1 MPVDRPDPADDPDE
15 PGHGRPPDDPRA
27 PDAAPPLPLDQP
39 SRVAVHRAN
48 RAQVEQAYSA
58 HEESAHDDTRGAT
71 GDANAD
77 RGSWAEALPSLRAA
91 WDQHQDRYPERERAT
106 PRTHT
111 DGSWSSGEARRLTP
125 EQNAEATKACAD
137 IHDEG
142 ERVALPAIR
151 QIEAA
156 DPNRR
161 LAGLEHMLKGVDRL
175 KEKIADA
182 APVHPRPDGD
192 AGAGKFRMPCDSPSL
207 QSRVVTLRGY
217 SQMSNACREIGSTSS
232 KLKNLWSNEQY
243 KGINS
248 QWRHP
253 ETGLRVEVQFHTPRA
268 WRLRNSRIRHT
279 NASAHPYLST
289 ERNELEAYPASG
301 KRTPRRSARYHRI
314 QTSRRS
320 DMTQTITYYAII
332 DEFSSRERPG
342 GVLRRVVDGNGQVDE
357 AFTAD
362 LPGNSRHFCTPPS
375 AATPCS
381 SSSRSPK
388 TRLTRSSHGFGRRP
402 NPAE

>member
-1 MPVDRPDPADDPDE
+1 VPVDRPDPADDPDE
-15 PGHGRPPDDPRA
+15 QGHSRPPDDPRA
-27 PDAAPPLPLDQP
+27 PDAAPPLPLEQP

-71 GDANAD
+71 GDTDAD
-77 RGSWAEALPSLRAA
+77 RDSWAEALPSLRAA

-137 IHDEG
+137 IRDEG

-175 KEKIADA
+175 KEKIAERLRYNPHLSPRQAAGEVPDA
-182 APVHPRPDGD
+182 VRFTLEYSESRYTDGVQAD
-192 AGAGKFRMPCDSPSL
+192 VERL
-207 QSRVVTLRGY
+207 QGVGY
-217 SQMSNACREIGSTSS
+217 KLL
-232 KLKNLWSNEQY
+232 KLKNLWAKDQY

-248 QWRHP
+248 QWGTP
-253 ETGLRVEVQFHTPRA
+253 ETGLRVEVQFHTPQSREA
-268 WRLRNSRIRHT
+268 KELTHKAYERLRDPLTSK
-279 NASAHPYLST
+279 AEES
-289 ERNELEAYPASG
+289 ELEAY
-301 KRTPRRSARYHRI
+301 
-314 QTSRRS
+314 Q
-320 DMTQTITYYAII
+320 
-332 DEFSSRERPG
+332 
-342 GVLRRVVDGNGQVDE
+342 RRVN
-357 AFTAD
+357 AFV
-362 LPGNSRHFCTPPS
+362 
-375 AATPCS
+375 
-381 SSSRSPK
+381 
-388 TRLTRSSHGFGRRP
+388 RRP
-402 NPAE
+402 PDVFRIEDYPPEKRDG